1 MQLTQKYELVKDSQ
15 SALSAR
21 LDRKIA
27 ELQYQRPTLS
37 DAEIKLKDE
46 LTVEMENIAEYR
58 QKYEQIKRKHRYQ
71 DAQLRKAMINDDAG
85 EGARQEHFGAAVLS
99 QLNSIKEQLTCQ

>member
-1 MQLTQKYELVKDSQ
+1 MQKYELVKDSQ
-15 SALSAR
+15 SELSTR

-27 ELQYQRPTLS
+27 ELQFQRPTLS
-37 DAEIKLKDE
+37 DAEIKLKEE
-46 LTVEMENIAEYR
+46 LMVEMENISEYR

-71 DAQLRKAMINDDAG
+71 DAQLRKAMINDESGDAG
-85 EGARQEHFGAAVLS
+85 LLSARQDSGSVLS